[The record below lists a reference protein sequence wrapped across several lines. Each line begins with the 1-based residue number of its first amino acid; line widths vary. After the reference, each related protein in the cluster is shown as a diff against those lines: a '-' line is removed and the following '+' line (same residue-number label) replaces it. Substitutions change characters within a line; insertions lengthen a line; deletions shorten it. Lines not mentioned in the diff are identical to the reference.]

1 VPDLVTEGNSVA
13 NRHDLAAVASYTDTV
28 EQAAATVGDALRS
41 VGYSEDGVVG
51 LLGDDAYSRGTED
64 MPVNERMLPRT
75 KLATV
80 VRAFF
85 LLLPVATDDAVD
97 ALGRDA
103 VDSLEAAGLAE
114 VGDDVVPRARILPV
128 DELYVAAD
136 GFSRDIDDPPD
147 YVAAYSPTSRLLDS
161 LTPRPQVERALDVGT
176 GSGIHALRAA
186 THARHV
192 IATDVNPRAL
202 EFTRLNAALN
212 GMTNIELR
220 SGSLFEPVVGE
231 TFDLITCNAP
241 YVVSPE
247 RRWVY
252 RDAGGKGDEVSE
264 QIVAEAAAHLLE
276 GGFATMLVSWV
287 AADEDDPDERVL
299 AWTERSGCDSWIL
312 VAEESDPLGHAAGWN
327 SHLAGDPEAFGAA
340 LDEWTRYLDELGV
353 RWVSDGAVILKRR
366 AGGRPTA
373 RVDSVDEDDVEDASE
388 QIARAFDT
396 RARLEELGRNDLLEA
411 TLSVAM
417 PLRLEHELVPAP
429 DAPVPVDAVAALA
442 TGTSSAVE
450 TTPDALEVLGL
461 LDGETP
467 LEDVVDEVA
476 GLHELDDDELREFRR
491 DVLDLCRELL
501 ELGALR
507 LD

>member
-1 VPDLVTEGNSVA
+1 MGID
-13 NRHDLAAVASYTDTV
+13 TDTV
-28 EQAAATVGDALRS
+28 AHAAGTVGDALRS
-41 VGYSEDGVVG
+41 VGYSEDGVVD
-51 LLGDDAYSRGTED
+51 LLGDDAYSGGAED
-64 MPVNERMLPRT
+64 VPVNVRMLPDT

-85 LLLPVATDDAVD
+85 LLLAVPREDAVA
-97 ALGRDA
+97 ALGPAA
-103 VDSLEAAGLAE
+103 VDSLEAAGLAD
-114 VGDDVVPRARILPV
+114 VGDEVVPRARILPV

-136 GFSRDIDDPPD
+136 GFSRDVDDPPD
-147 YVAAYSPTSRLLDS
+147 YVAAYTPTARLLDS
-161 LTPRPQVERALDVGT
+161 LTPRRRVERALDVGT

-212 GMTNIELR
+212 GLTNIETR
-220 SGSLFEPVVGE
+220 NGSLFEPVDGE

-252 RDAGGKGDEVSE
+252 RDAGGTADEVSE
-264 QIVAEAAAHLLE
+264 RVVAEAAAHLAE

-287 AADEDDPDERVL
+287 AKDEDEPDERVL
-299 AWTERSGCDSWIL
+299 AWTERTGCDSWIL
-312 VAEESDPLGHAAGWN
+312 VAEESDPLGHAAAWN
-327 SHLAGDPEAFGAA
+327 SHLVGDPKAFHAA

-353 RWVSDGAVILKRR
+353 RWVTDGAVILKGR
-366 AGGRPTA
+366 AGGPPTV

-388 QIARAFDT
+388 QIERAFKT

-411 TLSVAM
+411 SLSVAM
-417 PLRLEHELVPAP
+417 QLRLEHELEPTP
-429 DAPVPVDAVAALA
+429 DAPVAVDAVAALA
-442 TGTSSAVE
+442 TGTNSAVE
-450 TTPDALEVLGL
+450 TTPDALEILGL

-467 LEDVVDEVA
+467 LEDVVEQVA
-476 GLHELDDDELREFRR
+476 DLHELDDDELREFRR
-491 DVLDLCRELL
+491 DVLDLCLELL